1 MSDSGQGVLAGYPP
15 TYEGVLAV
23 RDRLLGPG
31 GCPWDRQQTPLSMRD
46 MLREE
51 CHELLD
57 AMAWGSRADA
67 VEEMG
72 DVLLHLVFQIR
83 FGADGADAGGRFTA
97 ADAFGGVM
105 ARLWGQAEVAKGG
118 GCVAASV
125 ADLLD
130 SGEWRGQGGVD
141 GEGAG
146 GKNADAGFAGLWA
159 LVGELFG
166 DGGCLSGM
174 DASPDDVGRLMRR
187 ACYGLMESVD
197 PVGGGA
203 ERGICDAVGDGLFA
217 LALAMRRAQVKP
229 SDVFGGLIAKLVRR
243 HPHVFGDMRVSDT
256 GEVLANWHAIKR
268 AEKPAGASALD
279 GAPKSLPA
287 LAYAQAIQARAAR
300 VGFDWR
306 EYRQVAAKA
315 VEEADELA
323 RAATAAE
330 RAAEYGDLLFSLV
343 NAARWLGVDAESA
356 LRKRGRV
363 LYGKFQMGFD
373 GKGCGQDEWA
383 WGELERANRPGASGA
398 MRFAQTLDSAMPY
411 QSELPLTPHEI
422 AERAVAAE
430 GLEGDAAQREVSGLE
445 GDAAESEVSGLL
457 WDAARVG
464 NALGLDAEDALGG
477 ANGRF
482 YGRFTAMEHE
492 CRLRGARLEDLAL
505 EEQEA
510 LWQAAKAVERIG

>member
-1 MSDSGQGVLAGYPP
+1 MLDGGQGVLAGYPP

-23 RDRLLGPG
+23 RDRLLGPD

-72 DVLLHLVFQIR
+72 DVLLHLVFQVR
-83 FGADGADAGGRFTA
+83 FGADGADGGGRFTA

-105 ARLWGQAEVAKGG
+105 ARLEGQAEVAKGG

-130 SGEWRGQGGVD
+130 SGEWRGQGGGAD
-141 GEGAG
+141 GKGVG

-159 LVGELFG
+159 LVGELLG
-166 DGGCLSGM
+166 DGGCLRGV
-174 DASPDDVGRLMRR
+174 DASPDDVGRLLRR
-187 ACYGLMESVD
+187 ACYGVMESVD
-197 PVGGGA
+197 PIGGGA
-203 ERGICDAVGDGLFA
+203 ERSVCEAVGDGLFA
-217 LALAMRRAQVKP
+217 LALAMRRAEVKP

-268 AEKPAGASALD
+268 AEKPADASALD

-287 LAYAQAIQARAAR
+287 LAYAQAVQARAAR

-315 VEEADELA
+315 VEEAGELA
-323 RAATAAE
+323 RANTAGE

-356 LRKRGRV
+356 LRKRGRE
-363 LYGKFQMGFD
+363 LYHKFLSGS
-373 GKGCGQDEWA
+373 CGEGHALDEQA
-383 WGELERANRPGASGA
+383 RRELERINAPGACGA

-411 QSELPLTPHEI
+411 QSELPLTPREI

-430 GLEGDAAQREVSGLE
+430 GLEGDAA
-445 GDAAESEVSGLL
+445 ESEVSGML

-464 NALGLDAEDALGG
+464 SALGLDAEDALGG

-482 YGRFTAMEHE
+482 YGRFTAMERE
-492 CRLRGARLEDLAL
+492 CGRRGMRLDELAL
-505 EEQEA
+505 DEQEG
-510 LWQAAKAVERIG
+510 LWQAAKAVERGG

>member
-1 MSDSGQGVLAGYPP
+1 MLDSGQGVLAGYPP

-23 RDRLLGPG
+23 RDRLLGPD

-57 AMAWGSRADA
+57 AMAWGSRADV

-72 DVLLHLVFQIR
+72 DVLLHLAFQLR

-105 ARLWGQAEVAKGG
+105 ARLRRQGGLAKSG

-166 DGGCLSGM
+166 AGGCLRGV
-174 DASPDDVGRLMRR
+174 DASADSVGRLLRR

-203 ERGICDAVGDGLFA
+203 ERSVCEAVGDGLFA

-229 SDVFGGLIAKLVRR
+229 SDVFGGLIGKLVRR

-268 AEKPAGASALD
+268 AEKPADASALD

-315 VEEADELA
+315 LEEADELA
-323 RAATAAE
+323 RANTTGE

-363 LYGKFQMGFD
+363 LYHNFRSGSG
-373 GKGCGQDEWA
+373 GEGHALDEQA
-383 WGELERANRPGASGA
+383 RRGLERINAPGACGA
-398 MRFAQTLDSAMPY
+398 LRFAQTLGGVMPY
-411 QSELPLTPHEI
+411 QSELPLTPREI
-422 AERAVAAE
+422 AEGVIAAE
-430 GLEGDAAQREVSGLE
+430 GLAGDAAQR
-445 GDAAESEVSGLL
+445 EVSGLL

-464 NALGLDAEDALGG
+464 DAMGLDAEDALGG

-482 YGRFTAMEHE
+482 YGRFTAMERE
-492 CRLRGARLEDLAL
+492 CRLRGARLEELGL

-510 LWQAAKAVERIG
+510 LWQAAKAVERGG

>member
-1 MSDSGQGVLAGYPP
+1 MLDGGQGVLAGYPP

-23 RDRLLGPG
+23 RDRLLGPD

-57 AMAWGSRADA
+57 AMASGSRADA

-72 DVLLHLVFQIR
+72 DVLLHLVFQVR
-83 FGADGADAGGRFTA
+83 FGADGIDDGGRFTA
-97 ADAFGGVM
+97 GDAFGGVM
-105 ARLWGQAEVAKGG
+105 ARLEGQAEVAKAGD
-118 GCVAASV
+118 CAVASV

-130 SGEWRGQGGVD
+130 SREWRGQGGVD
-141 GEGAG
+141 GKGVG
-146 GKNADAGFAGLWA
+146 AGFAGLWA
-159 LVGELFG
+159 LVGELFD
-166 DGGCLSGM
+166 DGGCLRGM
-174 DASPDDVGRLMRR
+174 GASPDDVARLLRR

-197 PVGGGA
+197 PITGGT
-203 ERGICDAVGDGLFA
+203 ERNIGNAVGDTMFA
-217 LALAMRRAQVKP
+217 LALAMRRAEVKP

-243 HPHVFGDMRVSDT
+243 HPHVFGEARVSDT

-268 AEKPAGASALD
+268 AEKPASASALD

-315 VEEADELA
+315 VEEAGELA
-323 RAATAAE
+323 LAATGDE
-330 RAAEYGDLLFSLV
+330 RSAEYGDLLFSLV
-343 NAARWLGVDAESA
+343 NAARWLSVDAESA

-363 LYGKFQMGFD
+363 LCHKFLSGS
-373 GKGCGQDEWA
+373 GGEGHALDEQTRR
-383 WGELERANRPGASGA
+383 ELERINAPGACGA
-398 MRFAQTLDSAMPY
+398 LRFAQRLDSAMPY
-411 QSELPLTPHEI
+411 QSELPLTPREI

-430 GLEGDAAQREVSGLE
+430 GLV

-457 WDAARVG
+457 WAAARVG
-464 NALGLDAEDALGG
+464 NAMGLDAEDALRG

-482 YGRFTAMEHE
+482 YGRFTAMERA
-492 CRLRGARLEDLAL
+492 CRLRGARLEDLGL

-510 LWQAAKAVERIG
+510 LWQAAKAQERGG

>member
-1 MSDSGQGVLAGYPP
+1 MLELGLAGLRKGRVMLDSGQGVLAGYPP

-23 RDRLLGPG
+23 RDRLLGPD

-72 DVLLHLVFQIR
+72 DVLLHLVFQVR
-83 FGADGADAGGRFTA
+83 FGADGADGGGRFTA
-97 ADAFGGVM
+97 ADGFGGVM
-105 ARLWGQAEVAKGG
+105 ARLEGQAVVAKAGD
-118 GCVAASV
+118 CAVASV

-130 SGEWRGQGGVD
+130 SREWRGQGGVD
-141 GEGAG
+141 GKG
-146 GKNADAGFAGLWA
+146 ADASFAGLWA

-166 DGGCLSGM
+166 VGGCLSGM
-174 DASPDDVGRLMRR
+174 EASVDAVGRLLRR

-197 PVGGGA
+197 PIGGGA
-203 ERGICDAVGDGLFA
+203 ERSVCDAVGDGLFA

-268 AEKPAGASALD
+268 AEKPADASALD

-287 LAYAQAIQARAAR
+287 LAYAQAVQARAAR

-323 RAATAAE
+323 RANTAGE

-343 NAARWLGVDAESA
+343 NVARWLGVDAESA
-356 LRKRGRV
+356 LRKRGRE
-363 LYGKFQMGFD
+363 LYGKFLSGS
-373 GKGCGQDEWA
+373 GGEGHALDEQA
-383 WGELERANRPGASGA
+383 RRELDRINAPGACGA
-398 MRFAQTLDSAMPY
+398 IRFAQTLDSAMPY
-411 QSELPLTPHEI
+411 QSELPLTPREI

-430 GLEGDAAQREVSGLE
+430 GLA

-464 NALGLDAEDALGG
+464 NAMGLDAEDALRG

-482 YGRFTAMEHE
+482 YGRFTAMERE
-492 CRLRGARLEDLAL
+492 CGRRGMRLEDLSL
-505 EEQEA
+505 DEQEG
-510 LWQAAKAVERIG
+510 LWQAAKAAERGG

>member
-1 MSDSGQGVLAGYPP
+1 MLDSGQGVLAGYPP

-23 RDRLLGPG
+23 RDRLLGPD

-72 DVLLHLVFQIR
+72 DVLLHLVFQVR

-105 ARLWGQAEVAKGG
+105 ARLEGQAEVAKSGD
-118 GCVAASV
+118 CVAASV

-130 SGEWRGQGGVD
+130 NCEWRGQGGVD
-141 GEGAG
+141 GKGAS
-146 GKNADAGFAGLWA
+146 AGFAGLWA
-159 LVGELFG
+159 LICDLFG
-166 DGGCLSGM
+166 AGGSLTDM
-174 DASPDDVGRLMRR
+174 DASAEAVGRLLRR

-197 PVGGGA
+197 PIGGGA
-203 ERGICDAVGDGLFA
+203 ERGVVDAVGDGLFA
-217 LALAMRRAQVKP
+217 LALAMRQAQVKP

-243 HPHVFGDMRVSDT
+243 HPHVFGETQVSGT

-268 AEKPAGASALD
+268 AEKPASASALD

-323 RAATAAE
+323 RAATAGE

-363 LYGKFQMGFD
+363 LYHKFLSGS
-373 GKGCGQDEWA
+373 GGEGHALDEQA
-383 WGELERANRPGASGA
+383 RRDLERINAPGACGA
-398 MRFAQTLDSAMPY
+398 LRFAQRLGGVMADQGAT
-411 QSELPLTPHEI
+411 LTPREI

-430 GLEGDAAQREVSGLE
+430 GLAGDAALV
-445 GDAAESEVSGLL
+445 EVSGLL

-464 NALGLDAEDALGG
+464 NAMGLDAEDALGG

-482 YGRFTAMEHE
+482 YGRFTAMERE
-492 CRLRGARLEDLAL
+492 CRLRGARLEDLGL

-510 LWQAAKAVERIG
+510 LWQAAKAQERIG